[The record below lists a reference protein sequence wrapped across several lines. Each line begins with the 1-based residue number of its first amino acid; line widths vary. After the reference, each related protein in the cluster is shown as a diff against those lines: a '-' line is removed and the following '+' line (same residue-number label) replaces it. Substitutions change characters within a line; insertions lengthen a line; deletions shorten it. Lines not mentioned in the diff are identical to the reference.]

1 MNFFSVHCLP
11 VALALLTTATV
22 LADEKKT
29 VVQSVNYPLHYFAGR
44 LATDAFELNYLVD
57 PEEDPAFWKP
67 DDKALLAFQKAD
79 LILRNGADYEK
90 WMAGVSLPSSK
101 QLDTSKSFSSAYI
114 KSKGKEHQHGSGTVH
129 THFGTVFTTWID
141 FSQAAK
147 QAAAIATRFKLLQPD
162 AAAQIDQNFT
172 ALKADLD
179 ALDSAMKAFGRKWG
193 DRPLVASHPIYQYF
207 ARAYDLKIEALEW
220 EPGMEMKDKDL
231 NDLKKLLAGH
241 NAEWMIWEDEPSEA
255 NVAAIAALG
264 LKSVV
269 FSPNA
274 NVPGEGDWLSVM
286 KQNIANL
293 ETMVR

>member
-1 MNFFSVHCLP
+1 
-11 VALALLTTATV
+11 
-22 LADEKKT
+22 
-29 VVQSVNYPLHYFAGR
+29 
-44 LATDAFELNYLVD
+44 
-57 PEEDPAFWKP
+57 
-67 DDKALLAFQKAD
+67 
-79 LILRNGADYEK
+79 
-90 WMAGVSLPSSK
+90 
-101 QLDTSKSFSSAYI
+101 
-114 KSKGKEHQHGSGTVH
+114 
-129 THFGTVFTTWID
+129 
-141 FSQAAK
+141 
-147 QAAAIATRFKLLQPD
+147 
-162 AAAQIDQNFT
+162 
-172 ALKADLD
+172 
-179 ALDSAMKAFGRKWG
+179 MKAFGRKWG

-220 EPGMEMKDKDL
+220 EPGMEMKDTDL